1 MHTKVDG
8 TGDCRV
14 HFNSDL
20 SGDAVIT
27 DGGGT
32 VEVPWGLIL
41 RVVDECRGPGSDA
54 EVRRLLGKLREV
66 EIALRVPAA
75 EYVPAITDALD
86 IVEAAREGRDLLP
99 TPRDKYLEFL
109 AREPRGGGVRECP
122 VLCGNCCEGLDHT
135 CSHLTPAGCSLEPQN
150 RPQKCNEYLC
160 PAAERVVEL
169 EAELGRLREESRI
182 HRLGWKEEIKKA
194 QRLSKER
201 DRLAAW
207 KESALSVEAT
217 WDVQAVGKALGVG
230 LGKAIHPEILP
241 GIEKLKEER
250 GHLRGFYGAAFRYY
264 NRSPKLD
271 NETSRELYEEMRD
284 AFFVCLRAL
293 DREPQTTERPGEV
306 PGKEE
311 SDGP

>member
-41 RVVDECRGPGSDA
+41 RVVDECRGPGRDA

-86 IVEAAREGRDLLP
+86 IVAAAREGRDLLP

-194 QRLSKER
+194 QRLSRER

-241 GIEKLKEER
+241 GIEKLK
-250 GHLRGFYGAAFRYY
+250 AALGYACDKWLQCEDGLIGEF
-264 NRSPKLD
+264 SGDPATDKA
-271 NETSRELYEEMRD
+271 EVEAEV
-284 AFFVCLRAL
+284 AKVRA
-293 DREPQTTERPGEV
+293 GEV